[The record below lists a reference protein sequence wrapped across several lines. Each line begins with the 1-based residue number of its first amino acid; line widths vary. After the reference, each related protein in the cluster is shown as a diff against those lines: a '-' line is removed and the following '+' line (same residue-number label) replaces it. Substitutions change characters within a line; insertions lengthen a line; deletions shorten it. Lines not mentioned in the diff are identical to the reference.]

1 MMVAGAVVVFVAG
14 LFGRIVTLVEQAKDR
29 TVFAVINGKLSFIM
43 SFERHDEFWVKSY
56 FGKLFHVLSVEE
68 GPLIITLLCLGT
80 WGAIWWLGRR
90 RT

>member
-56 FGKLFHVLSVEE
+56 FGKLFHVLSVGE
-68 GPLIITLLCLGT
+68 GLLIITLLCLGT